1 MRRLRP
7 SRLRSMATRTASDG
21 SVTLTPRVRTI
32 AGWLI
37 AIGIIVGAAFFVGR
51 LGSPDAPAAGT
62 GGSAEATPTLLP
74 IAFGTAIDPATGEV
88 AEDLRTS
95 RFAAGDTFAYSMR
108 PGVAI
113 GETIY
118 VEVLRIATDASAVPV
133 QTPAPQGVEPG
144 AEVIAFD
151 PPADALL
158 RDFGPGA
165 YVMRIYLQQGGTPI
179 AEGRFELVAPVA
191 S

>member
-1 MRRLRP
+1 
-7 SRLRSMATRTASDG
+7 MATRTASDG
-21 SVTLTPRVRTI
+21 SVAVTPQARTI

-51 LGSPDAPAAGT
+51 LGSPDAPTAGADGT
-62 GGSAEATPTLLP
+62 AEATPKLLS

-95 RFAAGDTFAYSMR
+95 RFAAGDTFAYSIH
-108 PGVAI
+108 PDVAF
-113 GETIY
+113 GSTVY
-118 VEVLRIATDASAVPV
+118 VEVLQIATDASAVPV
-133 QTPAPQGVEPG
+133 QTPAAQDLPNPE
-144 AEVIAFD
+144 AIAFTV
-151 PPADALL
+151 PADALL

>member
-1 MRRLRP
+1 
-7 SRLRSMATRTASDG
+7 MATRTASDG
-21 SVTLTPRVRTI
+21 SVTGAPQVRTI

-51 LGSPDAPAAGT
+51 LGSPDAPAAGA
-62 GGSAEATPTLLP
+62 GASAEATPTVLA

-88 AEDLRTS
+88 AADLRTS
-95 RFAAGDTFAYSMR
+95 RFAAGDMFAYSVP

-113 GETIY
+113 GPTVY

-133 QTPAPQGVEPG
+133 QTPAPQDMQPEAV
-144 AEVIAFD
+144 VIAFAV
-151 PPADALL
+151 PADWLL

-165 YVMRIYLQQGGTPI
+165 YVMRIYIERGAAPI
-179 AEGRFELVAPVA
+179 AEGRFELVAPAA

>member
-1 MRRLRP
+1 MRRLRQ

-21 SVTLTPRVRTI
+21 SVTVTPQVRTI

-51 LGSPDAPAAGT
+51 LGSPDAPASGA

-74 IAFGTAIDPATGEV
+74 IAFGTALDPGTGQV
-88 AEDLRTS
+88 AADVRTS
-95 RFAAGDTFAYSMR
+95 RFAAGDTFAYSTQ
-108 PGVAI
+108 PDVAM
-113 GETIY
+113 GETVY
-118 VEVLRIATDASAVPV
+118 VEVLRIAIDASAVPV
-133 QTPAPQGVEPG
+133 QTPAPQGLQPG
-144 AEVIAFD
+144 AQVIAFTV
-151 PPADALL
+151 PADALL
-158 RDFGPGA
+158 RAFGPGA

-179 AEGRFELVAPVA
+179 AEGRFELVAPAA

>member
-1 MRRLRP
+1 
-7 SRLRSMATRTASDG
+7 MATRTASDG
-21 SVTLTPRVRTI
+21 SVTPTPRVRTI

-51 LGSPDAPAAGT
+51 LGSPDAPAGGT
-62 GGSAEATPTLLP
+62 GGSAAATPTLLP

-95 RFAAGDTFAYSMR
+95 RFAAGDTFGYSTH
-108 PGVAI
+108 PDVAL
-113 GETIY
+113 GTTVY

-133 QTPAPQGVEPG
+133 QTPAPQPLPNPD
-144 AEVIAFD
+144 VIAFTV
-151 PPADALL
+151 PADALL